1 MSVSP
6 AQFASKVLEG
16 LHLPDSE
23 SNRNA
28 LIAWMAFEGG
38 HPFNPKSPFHY
49 NPLNTTQ
56 HMPGSSSPG
65 GVAGVQSYPDWKTG
79 AAATVKTLSYDAY
92 AHIRASLAESNPP
105 DVTLLAVKSS
115 PWGTT
120 AIDPSAWQIL
130 ADRAAAYPA
139 APGSLGLGPLD
150 VLLSVALPAAG
161 AAFLG
166 PIGLAA
172 GAGLGAAWIVRKW

>member
-1 MSVSP
+1 MSVTSEK
-6 AQFASKVLEG
+6 FAKKVLEG
-16 LHLPDSE
+16 LKLPTSANNVD
-23 SNRNA
+23 A
-28 LIAWMAFEGG
+28 LLAWMAFEGG
-38 HPFNPKSPFHY
+38 HWGNPVFKY

-56 HMPGSSSPG
+56 KMPGSHSPG
-65 GVAGVQSYPDWKTG
+65 GVAGVQAYPDWKTG

-172 GAGLGAAWIVRKW
+172 GAGLGAAWFVRKW